1 MTSRRRRTFG
11 AVLPAATCTWL
22 LAVAA
27 SASAHPPIAS
37 FEYEPELP
45 APGELVEFRSTST
58 GPPEH
63 TEPMLLD
70 WDLDGDGQFD
80 DANGAA
86 VRRAFDQGVHV
97 VRLRARY
104 LSAAGSH
111 EDVTERSIAVGEPDP
126 EPTPEPTPDPTPDP
140 TPEPMPAP
148 SGNQPPAAVFEKDC
162 GKVGGFVVCAGLF
175 AREGKPKT
183 LDASPSSDPDGSIVR
198 YEWDL
203 DGTGGFERDTGAT
216 PTVTHTFEAY
226 KGLVDPRKRPV
237 RVRVTDDKGATSE
250 AAMTLALLEP
260 SCEPLVTR
268 GRLSATGICLRPRN
282 IEVGGKKVVR
292 WYSERPVTVNGIR
305 IVPAAGRLVLIE
317 LPAEAG
323 APAPRIASGG
333 AAVGLPAV
341 QGTTVDL
348 LDGSFSW
355 GLSDGVHLSGFQL
368 GSGARVNGLEVSGLA
383 GAPELSSDN
392 LSSRFALRV
401 ALPSQFG
408 GATSDQPVVLM
419 PGKAVAAA
427 SEPLSFEVA
436 NASIGPIGL
445 ESLRVTFDGEDL
457 WEIST
462 RVKLPP
468 PIPYTVGGE
477 AGIRAGAFE
486 YAGAEIDFGTP
497 GIGPLGPVF
506 LQRIAFRIEIAPKQ
520 SECVPK
526 VGIEYV
532 DQRKILHDITGNWYD
547 VPNFEIDHGIPTFAL
562 CGEVGLT
569 GGPDVLGV
577 SAIRLDAGLG
587 LATYDDRPAV
597 FRAHGKVYLVEIPL
611 ASADLELHT
620 NGYTR
625 LNAKFDW
632 GIDGL
637 ASLQGFILFE
647 MLAPRFNAIAYVD
660 ACLEFI
666 DWCAGAR
673 AIVSSKGV
681 AVCLKIDV
689 LVDDWEPGF
698 GYRWG
703 DTFPDLYFAGCD
715 IGEYKEHISSGID
728 EHIRTVSAAA
738 VPKTAGFEQEIEL
751 PAGLPG
757 ATVVARG
764 QGGAP
769 RLTLIGPN
777 GERITSPDGLRPVQ
791 QAPFFVMKDPRSNLT
806 QFAISKPSAGRW
818 RVVVEEGSAPVISIA
833 SANGLEKPE
842 IDAEVKG
849 RGARR
854 TLSYS
859 VEPVAGQKV
868 TFMERGPSAGRR
880 LGEASGR
887 SGRIAFRPAPG
898 RAERRRIVALVTQ
911 DGRSRGEYEVAR
923 YRAPGVQRPGRP
935 RALGVKRR
943 GTTLRLAWK
952 AARPADEHE
961 VRVRLAD
968 GRRLLFRTRR
978 SSLVVPHVKRGV
990 GARVS
995 VRGVL
1000 DSGMIGRPATA
1011 RERKAG

>member
-111 EDVTERSIAVGEPDP
+111 EDVTEQSIAVGEPIP
-126 EPTPEPTPDPTPDP
+126 SLRRSRRRTPRPT

-305 IVPAAGRLVLIE
+305 IVPATGRLVLID

-355 GLSDGVHLSGFQL
+355 GLERRRPPVGLPARLRRPRERSRGLRARRR
-368 GSGARVNGLEVSGLA
+368 ARVVERQPLV
-383 GAPELSSDN
+383 
-392 LSSRFALRV
+392 ALRAARRAALAVRRRHVGPAGRADARQGGRGGERAAQLRGRQRVDRADRTGV
-401 ALPSQFG
+401 AEG
-408 GATSDQPVVLM
+408 HVRRR
-419 PGKAVAAA
+419 
-427 SEPLSFEVA
+427 
-436 NASIGPIGL
+436 GL
-445 ESLRVTFDGEDL
+445 VGDL
-457 WEIST
+457 HA
-462 RVKLPP
+462 RQAPP

-587 LATYDDRPAV
+587 LATYADRPAV
-597 FRAHGKVYLVEIPL
+597 FRAFGKVYLVEIPL
-611 ASADLELHT
+611 ARPTWSCTPTA
-620 NGYTR
+620 TR
-625 LNAKFDW
+625 A
-632 GIDGL
+632 
-637 ASLQGFILFE
+637 
-647 MLAPRFNAIAYVD
+647 
-660 ACLEFI
+660 
-666 DWCAGAR
+666 
-673 AIVSSKGV
+673 
-681 AVCLKIDV
+681 
-689 LVDDWEPGF
+689 
-698 GYRWG
+698 
-703 DTFPDLYFAGCD
+703 
-715 IGEYKEHISSGID
+715 
-728 EHIRTVSAAA
+728 
-738 VPKTAGFEQEIEL
+738 
-751 PAGLPG
+751 
-757 ATVVARG
+757 
-764 QGGAP
+764 
-769 RLTLIGPN
+769 
-777 GERITSPDGLRPVQ
+777 
-791 QAPFFVMKDPRSNLT
+791 
-806 QFAISKPSAGRW
+806 
-818 RVVVEEGSAPVISIA
+818 
-833 SANGLEKPE
+833 
-842 IDAEVKG
+842 
-849 RGARR
+849 
-854 TLSYS
+854 
-859 VEPVAGQKV
+859 
-868 TFMERGPSAGRR
+868 
-880 LGEASGR
+880 
-887 SGRIAFRPAPG
+887 
-898 RAERRRIVALVTQ
+898 
-911 DGRSRGEYEVAR
+911 
-923 YRAPGVQRPGRP
+923 
-935 RALGVKRR
+935 
-943 GTTLRLAWK
+943 
-952 AARPADEHE
+952 
-961 VRVRLAD
+961 
-968 GRRLLFRTRR
+968 
-978 SSLVVPHVKRGV
+978 
-990 GARVS
+990 
-995 VRGVL
+995 
-1000 DSGMIGRPATA
+1000 
-1011 RERKAG
+1011 